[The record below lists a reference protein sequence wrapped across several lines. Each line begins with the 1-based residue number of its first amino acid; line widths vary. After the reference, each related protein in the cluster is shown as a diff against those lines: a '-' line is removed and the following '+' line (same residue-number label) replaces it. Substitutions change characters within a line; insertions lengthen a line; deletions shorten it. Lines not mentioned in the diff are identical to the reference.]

1 MPTPDRHETA
11 ASRPGALPADQA
23 IEDVVFREVAAPD
36 ASLAGQAPATA
47 ESAAP
52 GCARPATERRRIG
65 LHHIAFFRTYLEG
78 LDLADAA
85 DRYLDFGRDT
95 PRARRT
101 QRWLLDELVA
111 AARKHKDFATARL
124 LKIRPAAIAPL
135 EVGPAVPGA
144 QPKRQAPSLDDFAAE
159 RDPDGFYTEAE
170 LLELFT
176 AEFPAGG
183 DSEDPA
189 EAAVRRRQERNAR
202 LRAKQLAA
210 LAELERLLV
219 EVPKPEHH
227 VLGWFDV
234 SIALKLADVG
244 LNTLRDLVR
253 AVNAA
258 GYRWYRNVPR
268 LGEKG
273 AGRITAWLEANGKAL
288 GMPVAQ
294 TALARPPRWG
304 QPVALERTPST
315 SVAPLEYFVLPP
327 SLDGSLGTN
336 RDLDSRNKTEARDDK
351 AAIDWWLRKYAGNA
365 NTLARYRTEA
375 ERLLLWAV
383 LQKGKALSSLSITDC
398 NEYINTFLPAPAPAS
413 MWIMER
419 VEARSH
425 PLWRPFRKGLGYK
438 SRDLALQALKSLCES
453 LTRAHYLD
461 FNPFSEVRLAR
472 QMRLTEDGTPAE
484 PETVTSRIHT
494 ERSLTHDEWQ
504 FAVRFLNSLPP
515 ETPATERI
523 RFILIF
529 AYGTGLRRA
538 ELAGARTGHITRTYA
553 GPELGTITVLQVIG
567 KGGKERFV
575 PLSPRLLQ
583 ALSAYLVYRGLPA
596 DPQACPAG
604 TPLIPALQ
612 DKRELQRVRAVPA
625 GADAVVAVGSAEKAI
640 KLPKLYNAVKRFFDN
655 AAAAAHSEAPEF
667 ADAFSRATTHWLRHT
682 FGSHAVAGGMALE
695 TARQFLGHASIST
708 TGIYSVA
715 DIARQYREVD
725 AFIEASFGA

>member
-1 MPTPDRHETA
+1 MPTNDDRETTA
-11 ASRPGALPADQA
+11 NRPGALPADA
-23 IEDVVFREVAAPD
+23 TVEDVTFREVATPAAPAD
-36 ASLAGQAPATA
+36 GQAPAA
-47 ESAAP
+47 ARAAP
-52 GCARPATERRRIG
+52 ERRRIG

-135 EVGPAVPGA
+135 EAAPVTPGA

-183 DSEDPA
+183 ESEDPA

-202 LRAKQLAA
+202 LRAKQLVA

-244 LNTLRDLVR
+244 LNTLRGLVQ

-273 AGRITAWLEANGKAL
+273 AGRITAWLEANGQAL
-288 GMPVAQ
+288 GMPVAP

-304 QPVALERTPST
+304 QPVVLERAPST
-315 SVAPLEYFVLPP
+315 SVAPLEYFVLPRA
-327 SLDGSLGTN
+327 LDGSLGTN
-336 RDLDSRNKTEARDDK
+336 RDLDSRNKTEAHDDK
-351 AAIDWWLRKYAGNA
+351 AAILWWLGKYAGNA

-383 LQKGKALSSLSITDC
+383 LQKGKALSSLSIADC
-398 NEYINTFLPAPAPAS
+398 NEYVNTFLPAPTPTS
-413 MWIMER
+413 TWIGSKR
-419 VEARSH
+419 ARTRCGGRFARA
-425 PLWRPFRKGLGYK
+425 W
-438 SRDLALQALKSLCES
+438 A
-453 LTRAHYLD
+453 TRAATW
-461 FNPFSEVRLAR
+461 PCRRSRACASRSRAPTTSTSTRLQRCAFRGRCAWPRMAR
-472 QMRLTEDGTPAE
+472 QRSRRPSPAA
-484 PETVTSRIHT
+484 S
-494 ERSLTHDEWQ
+494 
-504 FAVRFLNSLPP
+504 
-515 ETPATERI
+515 
-523 RFILIF
+523 
-529 AYGTGLRRA
+529 
-538 ELAGARTGHITRTYA
+538 
-553 GPELGTITVLQVIG
+553 
-567 KGGKERFV
+567 
-575 PLSPRLLQ
+575 
-583 ALSAYLVYRGLPA
+583 
-596 DPQACPAG
+596 
-604 TPLIPALQ
+604 IP
-612 DKRELQRVRAVPA
+612 
-625 GADAVVAVGSAEKAI
+625 
-640 KLPKLYNAVKRFFDN
+640 NAVSPTTN
-655 AAAAAHSEAPEF
+655 GSSPCASCAACQRRRPPPSAF
-667 ADAFSRATTHWLRHT
+667 AS
-682 FGSHAVAGGMALE
+682 S
-695 TARQFLGHASIST
+695 
-708 TGIYSVA
+708 
-715 DIARQYREVD
+715 
-725 AFIEASFGA
+725 

>member
-1 MPTPDRHETA
+1 MPTPDDHETTA
-11 ASRPGALPADQA
+11 NHPDALRADA
-23 IEDVVFREVAAPD
+23 TVEDVVFREVATPAAPAD
-36 ASLAGQAPATA
+36 GQAPIA
-47 ESAAP
+47 
-52 GCARPATERRRIG
+52 ARPAPERRRIG

-135 EVGPAVPGA
+135 EVAPVMPGA

-176 AEFPAGG
+176 AEFPVGG
-183 DSEDPA
+183 ESEDPA

-219 EVPKPEHH
+219 EVPRPEHH

-244 LNTLRDLVR
+244 LNTLCDLVR

-273 AGRITAWLEANGKAL
+273 AGRITAWLEANGEAL
-288 GMPVAQ
+288 GMPVAP

-304 QPVALERTPST
+304 QPVVLERTPST

-327 SLDGSLGTN
+327 ALDGSRGTN
-336 RDLDSRNKTEARDDK
+336 RDLDSRNKTEAHDDK
-351 AAIDWWLRKYAGNA
+351 AAIVWWLGKYAGNA

-383 LQKGKALSSLSITDC
+383 LQKGKALSSLSIADC
-398 NEYINTFLPAPAPAS
+398 NEYVNTFLPAPTPTS
-413 MWIMER
+413 TWIMER

-461 FNPFSEVRLAR
+461 FNPFAEVRLSR
-472 QMRLTEDGTPAE
+472 QMRLAEDGTPAE

-504 FAVRFLNSLPP
+504 FAMRFLRGLPA
-515 ETPATERI
+515 ETPATQRI
-523 RFILIF
+523 RFILTF

-553 GPELGTITVLQVIG
+553 GPELGTITVLRVIG
-567 KGGKERFV
+567 KGGKERFI

-596 DPQACPAG
+596 DPQACPAD

-612 DKRELQRVRAVPA
+612 DKRELQLKRLKPA
-625 GADAVVAVGSAEKAI
+625 GADAVVPADRTEKAVT
-640 KLPKLYNAVKRFFDN
+640 LAKLYNAVKRFFDN
-655 AAAAAHSEAPEF
+655 AAAAAHLEAPEF

-725 AFIEASFGA
+725 AFIESSFGT